1 VRVSAR
7 LGLIA
12 AVTLATG
19 GVLAAE
25 RSTAPITTDPPV
37 TIAGFPTAR
46 VQPSQEWPKTPYN
59 GRFVFTRIKFDF
71 GFRGFGGF
79 RGSREPFWH
88 HDHPSAEYNFA
99 KILETITFVPPT
111 LESSNILTLD
121 DERIFAYPIIYMVEP
136 GFWEPNEKELS
147 NLRAYLL
154 KGGFMIFDDFDDRQ
168 MFVLSEIMRKVLPEL
183 QFVRLEPDDAIF
195 DSFFTIDPRILSF
208 QGASYR
214 GDQIDFWGIYEGND
228 PEKRL
233 LAVAGNNGDLGEFWE
248 FSDVGFFPIDITNE
262 AYKVGVNYI
271 VYGMTH

>member
-1 VRVSAR
+1 VRVRAR
-7 LGLIA
+7 IGLIA

-19 GVLAAE
+19 GALAAE
-25 RSTAPITTDPPV
+25 RSTAPITVDPPV

-46 VQPSQEWPKTPYN
+46 VRPSQDWPKTPYN
-59 GRFVFTRIKFDF
+59 GRFVFTRIKFDY
-71 GFRGFGGF
+71 GFGGFGRF

-136 GFWEPNEKELS
+136 GFWEPNEKELT

-168 MFVLSEIMRKVLPEL
+168 MYVLSEIMRRVLPDL
-183 QFVRLEPDDAIF
+183 PFVQLEPDDAIF

-208 QGASYR
+208 HGAAYR
-214 GDQIDFWGIYEGND
+214 GDHIDFWGIYEDND
-228 PEKRL
+228 PQKRL
-233 LAVAGNNGDLGEFWE
+233 LVIAGNNGDLGEFWE
-248 FSDVGFFPIDITNE
+248 YSDIGFFPIDITNE